1 MILHGEV
8 DYRRGA
14 TKGGCPRPALEIVGR
29 RRAPEWQI
37 HMRVRV
43 DSTGNNQ
50 PVGSIDGL
58 VDGTC
63 NLIQILSYEG
73 DCRTI
78 DKNVGDV
85 GIDGCDHMAV
95 PNERFHGGKL

>member
-8 DYRRGA
+8 DYRRG
-14 TKGGCPRPALEIVGR
+14 TTEGGCPRPTLEIIGR
-29 RRAPEWQI
+29 RSAPERQI

-43 DSTGNNQ
+43 NSTGNNEFA
-50 PVGSIDGL
+50 GSIDGL

-63 NLIQILSYEG
+63 DLIQLLPDQPDG
-73 DCRTI
+73 RAI
-78 DKNVGDV
+78 DENVGDV
-85 GIDGCDHMAV
+85 GIDGCDDMAV